1 MRWTFLTYN
10 GQKLQFF
17 AEKFGGF
24 VFFSYFCND
33 FMHMKRRV
41 IIVSAV
47 LALTLF
53 APVTASSSMLKGYA
67 AGVMDFQESEVTI
80 SFSQGAIYVSG
91 GEGMTLEVVS
101 LTGKKVLEQQ
111 IDSPSPKFELN
122 IPKGCY
128 IVKVGKVVR
137 KVSIH

>member
-101 LTGKKVLEQQ
+101 LTGKK
-111 IDSPSPKFELN
+111 S
-122 IPKGCY
+122 
-128 IVKVGKVVR
+128 
-137 KVSIH
+137 